1 MRQWLICVACALAV
15 EMAAQAPDLSVLPA
29 AATSQLARS
38 LAAATAHQ
46 RHVWRDTVP
55 VNGDGTVS
63 AYVEIARGDRQ
74 KWELD
79 MSANERRIDR
89 VMPPELGGYPVNYGF
104 VPQTISYDGDPF
116 DALVLGPAIAGG
128 RTVRGAIV
136 GLMLMD
142 DEKGHDAK
150 VVLSPVGPDGNALY
164 RLGAEE
170 QRTIGGY
177 FDRYKRH
184 EPGKFSRVPGWESA
198 DFGRAYVVRMHDFFR
213 LCRVSS
219 GQACRVSPS
228 LNRSGRG

>member
-1 MRQWLICVACALAV
+1 MLRWLVCVPCAFAV
-15 EMAAQAPDLSVLPA
+15 AIAAQAPDLSVLPA
-29 AATSQLARS
+29 MATSQLARS

-46 RHVWRDTVP
+46 RHVWRDPVP
-55 VNGDGTVS
+55 VNSDGTIN

-79 MSANERRIDR
+79 MAANARKVDR
-89 VMPPELGGYPVNYGF
+89 TMPAELGGYPVNYGF
-104 VPQTISYDGDPF
+104 VPQTVSYDGDPF
-116 DALVLGPAIAGG
+116 DALVLGPPVAGG

-150 VVLSPVGPDGNALY
+150 VVLSPVGGNGRPLY
-164 RLGAEE
+164 SLGAEE

-198 DFGRAYVVRMHDFFR
+198 ASGRAYVMQTHAFFQS
-213 LCRVSS
+213 CRSRAGVSC
-219 GQACRVSPS
+219 QVS
-228 LNRSGRG
+228 R

>member
-1 MRQWLICVACALAV
+1 MRRWLGCVVCALAV
-15 EMAAQAPDLSVLPA
+15 ETAAQALDLSVLPA

-38 LAAATAHQ
+38 LAAATAHE
-46 RHVWRDTVP
+46 RHMWRDTAP
-55 VNGDGTVS
+55 VNGDGTIN

-79 MSANERRIDR
+79 MGANARKVDR
-89 VMPPELGGYPVNYGF
+89 VMPVELGGYPVNYGF
-104 VPQTISYDGDPF
+104 VPQTVSYDGDPF
-116 DALVLGPAIAGG
+116 DALVLGPPITGG

-142 DEKGHDAK
+142 DEKGHDSK
-150 VVLSPVGPDGNALY
+150 VVLSPVGSDGRPLY

-170 QRTIGGY
+170 RRTIGGY

-198 DFGRAYVVRMHDFFR
+198 ESGRAYVMQTHAFFR
-213 LCRVSS
+213 DCRNRAGASCQVS
-219 GQACRVSPS
+219 R
-228 LNRSGRG
+228 